1 MKYASAG
8 HNPPPLI
15 DYGTGSIQHLKTK
28 KGFPLMINSHNE
40 IEELETPLSPNSKLI
55 CYTDG
60 FTEARGK
67 GTDMYGLNRLGQKSL
82 ELGKSRNADE
92 LGRALKQDAQDFLDG
107 GDFRRLHPSDCRS
120 RGLTK
125 AGKPPPGSRG
135 HLVVVV

>member
-1 MKYASAG
+1 MEVGFIK
-8 HNPPPLI
+8 
-15 DYGTGSIQHLKTK
+15 TGSIQHLKTK

-107 GDFRRLHPSDCRS
+107 GDFTD
-120 RGLTK
+120 GFT
-125 AGKPPPGSRG
+125 
-135 HLVVVV
+135 LVIVEAKG